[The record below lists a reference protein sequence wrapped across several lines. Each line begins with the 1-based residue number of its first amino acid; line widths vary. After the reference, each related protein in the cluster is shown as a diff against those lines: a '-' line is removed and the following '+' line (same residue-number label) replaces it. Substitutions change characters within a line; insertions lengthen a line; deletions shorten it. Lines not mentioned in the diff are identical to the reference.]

1 MQIKLRKKSVQF
13 IDQEQRDANSNI
25 NCSVR
30 APGMEE
36 NVVTIGIPLF
46 AFVERALQCAFS
58 RDPAGAV

>member
-46 AFVERALQCAFS
+46 AFVE
-58 RDPAGAV
+58 

>member
-30 APGMEE
+30 VPGMEE

-46 AFVERALQCAFS
+46 AFVE
-58 RDPAGAV
+58 